1 MIYIINGLFGENMTT
16 ENIITFTEA
25 AASKINE
32 VLKEQGNEES
42 YLRITLTM
50 GENGGAGYEFGL
62 EDKASGSDTII
73 ESNGVKAIIDSGSTP
88 LITGASIDY
97 VEGMQRS
104 GFVISNPNMPS
115 GEGCACGGGGC
126 GCGR

>member
-1 MIYIINGLFGENMTT
+1 MTT
-16 ENIITFTEA
+16 ENIISFTEA

-32 VLKEQGNEES
+32 VLEEQGNNES
-42 YLRITLTM
+42 YLRITLAM

-62 EDKASGSDTII
+62 EDTASESDTII
-73 ESNGVKAIIDSGSTP
+73 ESNGVKVLIDSGSAP
-88 LITGASIDY
+88 LISGSNIDY

-115 GEGCACGGGGC
+115 PSGGGCGSGGCACGSGGGGC
-126 GCGR
+126 GSGC

>member
-1 MIYIINGLFGENMTT
+1 MTT
-16 ENIITFTEA
+16 KNIITFTEA

-32 VLKEQGNEES
+32 VLDEQGNEES

-62 EDKASGSDTII
+62 EDKASESDTII
-73 ESNGVKAIIDSGSTP
+73 ESNGVKALIDSGSAP
-88 LITGASIDY
+88 LISGASIDY

-115 GEGCACGGGGC
+115 AGGGCACGGGGC
-126 GCGR
+126 GCGG

>member
-1 MIYIINGLFGENMTT
+1 MTT
-16 ENIITFTEA
+16 ENIISFTEA

-32 VLKEQGNEES
+32 VLEEQGNNES
-42 YLRITLTM
+42 YLRITLSM

-62 EDKASGSDTII
+62 EDAASESDSII
-73 ESNGVKAIIDSGSTP
+73 ESNGVKVLIDSGSAP
-88 LITGASIDY
+88 LISGSNIDY

-115 GEGCACGGGGC
+115 PSGGGCGGGCACGSGGGGC
-126 GCGR
+126 GGGS